1 MSFKRHLVISEF
13 TDAVNSRHG
22 TDALSSYSK
31 IKENIIPLFYA
42 LGAIRLGRSRLTA
55 FRTFFSQAPLALKK
69 APPASARSRSNAKSI
84 LILANCKIK
93 ENIIPLFYALGAIR
107 LEFAPR
113 SRRLACCAYAQAVSF
128 RSLSGFVPVALHPS
142 ANSPNAL
149 TRHSP
154 CARSTNPVKT
164 DKTKDRLKPI
174 LCFMRLARF
183 ERATYPLKGECS
195 TC

>member
-31 IKENIIPLFYA
+31 IK
-42 LGAIRLGRSRLTA
+42 
-55 FRTFFSQAPLALKK
+55 K
-69 APPASARSRSNAKSI
+69 
-84 LILANCKIK
+84 
-93 ENIIPLFYALGAIR
+93 NIIPLFYALGAIR

>member
-1 MSFKRHLVISEF
+1 MNYTKTHKKF
-13 TDAVNSRHG
+13 
-22 TDALSSYSK
+22 
-31 IKENIIPLFYA
+31 A
-42 LGAIRLGRSRLTA
+42 LGAIVLSCSHKTCLRLSISRTLFFTYSSL
-55 FRTFFSQAPLALKK
+55 RTLLAE
-69 APPASARSRSNAKSI
+69 RSNAKRI
-84 LILANCKIK
+84 LILTLKQNKRKAM
-93 ENIIPLFYALGAIR
+93 PSFYFVLGAIR